1 MIKKSSGILALVF
14 LVMFGIGTGALA
26 QGQVQMQITMY
37 KDASSAGETYGA
49 SFDFYGDDLRK
60 AAKVMID
67 GPRGKRIWVNNSLKL
82 NRISLSVDSLSFA
95 DFDLWFP
102 EGRYLINLT
111 PATLGR
117 VRVEMTHNFPP
128 VPVIISPI
136 EGSVNVSTH
145 PVIDWVPVTGINS
158 LRLRLKDDAG
168 FEFGVDLPF
177 NTTSYDVPENLLKPN
192 TRYEVSLDAKMTDSG
207 GNGLITTATISFTTL
222 AQ

>member
-177 NTTSYDVPENLLKPN
+177 NTTSYGVPENLLKLN

>member
-1 MIKKSSGILALVF
+1 MIKKTAGILALVF

-37 KDASSAGETYGA
+37 KDASSAGETYGV
-49 SFDFYGDDLRK
+49 SFDFYGDDLRR
-60 AAKVMID
+60 AARVMID
-67 GPRGKRIWVNNSLKL
+67 GPRGKRILLSNSLRL
-82 NRISLSVDSLSFA
+82 NRISLAVDGLSFPE
-95 DFDLWFP
+95 FDIWFP
-102 EGRYLINLT
+102 EGRYLMNLT
-111 PATLGR
+111 PAALGR

-128 VPVIISPI
+128 VPVIISPV
-136 EGSVNVSTH
+136 EGSVDVSTH
-145 PVIDWVPVTGINS
+145 PVIAWVPVTGINS

>member
-117 VRVEMTHNFPP
+117 VKVEMTHNFPS
-128 VPVIISPI
+128 VPVIISPV
-136 EGSVNVSTH
+136 EGSVDVSTD
-145 PVIDWVPVTGINS
+145 PVITWAPVTGINS